1 MINSTASL
9 SVREKMSNFLK
20 FIALAIP
27 VLCVGV
33 FMSVRDHD
41 EAEQQAFSGLV
52 SFIEWKS
59 SNHGMPLIEISR
71 SNGTKI
77 KFHHYHII
85 LDSSQLKVGDSISK
99 VSGSKSCDIN
109 QNPVP
114 CIK

>member
-9 SVREKMSNFLK
+9 SVWGKMPKFLK

-27 VLCVGV
+27 VLGVGV

-41 EAEQQAFSGLV
+41 DAERQAFSGQV

-77 KFHHYHII
+77 KFHHYRII

-99 VSGSKSCDIN
+99 VSGSKLCEIN
-109 QNPVP
+109 QNPVR